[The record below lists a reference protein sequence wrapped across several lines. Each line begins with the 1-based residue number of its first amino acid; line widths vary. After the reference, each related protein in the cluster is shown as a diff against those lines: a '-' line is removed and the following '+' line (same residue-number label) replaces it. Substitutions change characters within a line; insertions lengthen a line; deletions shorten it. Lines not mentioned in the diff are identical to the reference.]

1 MDKYEYNLKLDQI
14 KALSAEEGYMSAAEI
29 ADSINWNKI
38 KNVNTLV
45 KIGEIYEKA
54 ERYQDARDIL
64 LMAYDRS
71 PIGRMIIYRLAEV
84 AIKMGDYD
92 AATEY
97 YDEFVEIAPHDD
109 MKYVLRYAIKKG
121 QGASFDELI
130 TILEEYKDE
139 EYTEEWAYELAYLY
153 HKAGK
158 ADKCIDACDEL
169 ILWFG
174 DGPYVERALELKMLY
189 QPLTKAQEEKY
200 RRFKAEKEKPAK
212 IKDEDEVTEIGAME
226 MVKGGEIVHDDV
238 TIPQITVNQEK
249 FNTVNLQQEIAKG
262 MQQIM
267 EAKGKNEVADTMD
280 TIKKI
285 VEDIPYLKLEKEQE
299 EYVQQPEET
308 EHIATDEEIDGSLKL
323 NFKELLGEDADGQM
337 SMVMSEKTQLEH
349 QITGQMSI
357 QDVLEEWEKTRHA
370 AEIALKEA
378 EQQKLESA
386 KARALQEAGDIME
399 RLNDVIPKLDAG
411 VTPKELL
418 EEEYLKVPVD
428 IIEQKAAVKEPE
440 EEQKPDMQE
449 LYAEETVDEVQ
460 EPQEAPEDTIDEA
473 QEPQEAP
480 EDTIDEAQEPQE
492 APEDT
497 IDEAQEPQE
506 APEEAIEEAI
516 EEVQESREVPEEAA
530 DEAREPVGEPED
542 IIMAEESEKDEI
554 LMQPTTMMPEIT
566 DDMLNVDDDTSDDE
580 TSQEKENVSEKRDFD
595 HVTSF
600 IEQEIA
606 KMTAKNPGLEKK
618 LDMAKTRKM
627 PDISLPE
634 DLDSEEDDSKLKE
647 TKHIKELTS
656 EQKAIFSYFIPVKGM
671 EDQICKAYNAVLD
684 HFNRKENA
692 STGNLIIQ
700 GEQGCGKTMLATS
713 FIKVLQKD
721 GEQLTGKMGKID
733 AAALNKKDVQQ
744 VVRKITGGCLIIERA
759 GDIDRSIAAQ
769 LSFLMEHDITGTLYI
784 LEDTSK
790 GIKKALSMDEGF
802 ASKFTEKISVPIFT
816 NDELVL
822 FAKSYSA
829 ELGYKI
835 DEMAILAL
843 HNRISNIE
851 RIDQATTLTEVKDI
865 IDEAIDR
872 EAHSGLKKAISILTA
887 RRYTDDDRIVLKED
901 HFREK

>member
-212 IKDEDEVTEIGAME
+212 IKDEAEVTEIGAME

-428 IIEQKAAVKEPE
+428 IIEQKAAVKEPA

-449 LYAEETVDEVQ
+449 LYADETVDEVQ
-460 EPQEAPEDTIDEA
+460 EPQEASEDTIDEA

-480 EDTIDEAQEPQE
+480 ED
-492 APEDT
+492 
-497 IDEAQEPQE
+497 
-506 APEEAIEEAI
+506 
-516 EEVQESREVPEEAA
+516 AA
-530 DEAREPVGEPED
+530 DEVKEPVGEPED

-566 DDMLNVDDDTSDDE
+566 DDMLNVDDTSDDE

>member
-212 IKDEDEVTEIGAME
+212 IKDEAEVTEIGAME

-449 LYAEETVDEVQ
+449 LYADETVDEVQ
-460 EPQEAPEDTIDEA
+460 EPQEAPE
-473 QEPQEAP
+473 
-480 EDTIDEAQEPQE
+480 
-492 APEDT
+492 
-497 IDEAQEPQE
+497 
-506 APEEAIEEAI
+506 EAI
-516 EEVQESREVPEEAA
+516 EEVQESQEAPEEVADEAKEPVGEPQEAPEDAA
-530 DEAREPVGEPED
+530 DEVKEPVGEPED

-554 LMQPTTMMPEIT
+554 LTQPTTMMPEIT
-566 DDMLNVDDDTSDDE
+566 DDMLNVDDDTSDE
-580 TSQEKENVSEKRDFD
+580 EASQEEENVSEKRDFD

>member
-174 DGPYVERALELKMLY
+174 DGPYVKRALELKMLY

-200 RRFKAEKEKPAK
+200 RRFKAEKEKPAE
-212 IKDEDEVTEIGAME
+212 IKDTAEVTEIGAME
-226 MVKGGEIVHDDV
+226 MVNGGEIVHDDV

-285 VEDIPYLKLEKEQE
+285 VDDIPYLKLEKEQ
-299 EYVQQPEET
+299 EET

-357 QDVLEEWEKTRHA
+357 HDVLEEWEKTRHA

-440 EEQKPDMQE
+440 EGQKPDMQE

-473 QEPQEAP
+473 QESQEAP
-480 EDTIDEAQEPQE
+480 EDTIDEVQEPQE
-492 APEDT
+492 EPEEA
-497 IDEAQEPQE
+497 IDEVQEPQE
-506 APEEAIEEAI
+506 APEEA
-516 EEVQESREVPEEAA
+516 A
-530 DEAREPVGEPED
+530 DEAKEPVGEPED
-542 IIMAEESEKDEI
+542 IIVAEESEKDEI
-554 LMQPTTMMPEIT
+554 FTQPTTMMPEIT

-733 AAALNKKDVQQ
+733 AAVLNKKDVQQ

-887 RRYTDDDRIVLKED
+887 KRYTDDDRIVLKED

>member
-97 YDEFVEIAPHDD
+97 YDESVEIAPHDD

-130 TILEEYKDE
+130 AILEEYKDE

-212 IKDEDEVTEIGAME
+212 IKDEAEVTEIGAME

-460 EPQEAPEDTIDEA
+460 EPQEAPEEAIDEV
-473 QEPQEAP
+473 QESQEAP
-480 EDTIDEAQEPQE
+480 ED
-492 APEDT
+492 
-497 IDEAQEPQE
+497 
-506 APEEAIEEAI
+506 
-516 EEVQESREVPEEAA
+516 AA
-530 DEAREPVGEPED
+530 DEAKEPVGEPED

-580 TSQEKENVSEKRDFD
+580 ASQEKENVSEKRDFD

>member
-212 IKDEDEVTEIGAME
+212 IKDEAEVTEIGAME

-238 TIPQITVNQEK
+238 TIP
-249 FNTVNLQQEIAKG
+249 
-262 MQQIM
+262 
-267 EAKGKNEVADTMD
+267 
-280 TIKKI
+280 
-285 VEDIPYLKLEKEQE
+285 
-299 EYVQQPEET
+299 
-308 EHIATDEEIDGSLKL
+308 
-323 NFKELLGEDADGQM
+323 
-337 SMVMSEKTQLEH
+337 

-428 IIEQKAAVKEPE
+428 IIEQKAAVNEPE

-449 LYAEETVDEVQ
+449 LYADETVDEVQ

-480 EDTIDEAQEPQE
+480 E
-492 APEDT
+492 
-497 IDEAQEPQE
+497 
-506 APEEAIEEAI
+506 EAI
-516 EEVQESREVPEEAA
+516 EEVQESQEAPEEAA
-530 DEAREPVGEPED
+530 DEAKEPVGEPED

-580 TSQEKENVSEKRDFD
+580 ASQEKENVSEKRDFD

>member
-64 LMAYDRS
+64 FMAYDRS

-212 IKDEDEVTEIGAME
+212 IKDEAEVTEIGAME

-473 QEPQEAP
+473 
-480 EDTIDEAQEPQE
+480 
-492 APEDT
+492 
-497 IDEAQEPQE
+497 
-506 APEEAIEEAI
+506 I

-530 DEAREPVGEPED
+530 DEVREPVGEPED

>member
-84 AIKMGDYD
+84 TIKMGDYD

-212 IKDEDEVTEIGAME
+212 IKDEAEVTEIGAME

-249 FNTVNLQQEIAKG
+249 FNTVNLQQEIVKG

-449 LYAEETVDEVQ
+449 LYADETVDEVQ
-460 EPQEAPEDTIDEA
+460 EPQEAPEDTIDEV

-480 EDTIDEAQEPQE
+480 EDTIDEAQESQE
-492 APEDT
+492 E
-497 IDEAQEPQE
+497 
-506 APEEAIEEAI
+506 PEEAID
-516 EEVQESREVPEEAA
+516 EVQESQEEPEEAI
-530 DEAREPVGEPED
+530 DEAKEPVGESED
-542 IIMAEESEKDEI
+542 IIVAEESEKDEI
-554 LMQPTTMMPEIT
+554 FTQPTTMMPEIT

-733 AAALNKKDVQQ
+733 AAVLNKKDVQQ

-759 GDIDRSIAAQ
+759 GDIDRSIAAK

-887 RRYTDDDRIVLKED
+887 KRYTDDDRIVLKED

>member
-212 IKDEDEVTEIGAME
+212 IKDEAEVTEIGAME

-299 EYVQQPEET
+299 EYAQQPEET

-460 EPQEAPEDTIDEA
+460 EPQEAPE
-473 QEPQEAP
+473 
-480 EDTIDEAQEPQE
+480 
-492 APEDT
+492 
-497 IDEAQEPQE
+497 
-506 APEEAIEEAI
+506 
-516 EEVQESREVPEEAA
+516 EAA
-530 DEAREPVGEPED
+530 DEVKETVGEPED

-554 LMQPTTMMPEIT
+554 LTQPTTMMPEIT